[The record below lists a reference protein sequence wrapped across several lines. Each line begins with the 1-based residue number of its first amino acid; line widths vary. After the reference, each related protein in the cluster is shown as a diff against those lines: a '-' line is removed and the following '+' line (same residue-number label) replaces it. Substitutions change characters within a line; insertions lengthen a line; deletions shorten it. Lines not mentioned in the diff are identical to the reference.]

1 MKKDPIQFA
10 DFAKLDLRV
19 GLVNQ
24 AENVEKSTKLV
35 RLHVEFGDDFGQAII
50 LTGLQQF
57 YKPEDFV
64 GKKFIFLTNLEPKAM
79 MGETSNGMIFAAD
92 AGEDG
97 AILIPAPDELV
108 PGTIVR

>member
-1 MKKDPIQFA
+1 MKKDSVQFP
-10 DFAKLDLRV
+10 DFAKLDLRI
-19 GLVNQ
+19 GLVTT

-35 RLHVEFGDDFGQAII
+35 RLHVDLGPDYGEVII

-64 GKKFIFLTNLEPKAM
+64 GKKFIFLANLEPKAM
-79 MGETSNGMIFAAD
+79 MGEASNGMIFAAD
-92 AGEDG
+92 AGKDG
-97 AILIPAPDELV
+97 AILIPAPDELA